1 MKKKLSI
8 LIPCY
13 NVEKYIKQ
21 CLDSVVSQ
29 LYSNTE
35 IICINDGSQDGTLKI
50 LNEYAS
56 NDSRIIVID
65 KNNSGY
71 GDSMN
76 FGLSIA
82 KGEYIGIVES
92 DDFVELDMFSELM
105 GIAIRDDLDIARCC
119 YYQYIT
125 KSNSNTLVNND
136 FVLKNVVINPSKDSN
151 PFYQAPSI
159 WAAIYRKKFLDENNI
174 KFLPTPGASYQDTSF
189 AFKCYACAKRFEMLD
204 KAYLHYR
211 IDSEGSSVN
220 SPSKIFCVCDEY
232 SEMWR
237 FAESRENKEFLYKI
251 LPILKLATYKWNYNR
266 LASKLQWQFLKKW
279 SCEMRQEFRDGRV
292 FKNDFK
298 RRDYRLM
305 WMIAH
310 VPFLL
315 KWRKHV

>member
-71 GDSMN
+71 GDSM
-76 FGLSIA
+76 
-82 KGEYIGIVES
+82 
-92 DDFVELDMFSELM
+92 M

-136 FVLKNVVINPSKDSN
+136 FVLKNVVINPSKDSS

-159 WAAIYRKKFLDENNI
+159 WAAIYRKKFLDKNNI

-189 AFKCYACAKRFEMLD
+189 AFKCYACAKRFAL
-204 KAYLHYR
+204 
-211 IDSEGSSVN
+211 
-220 SPSKIFCVCDEY
+220 
-232 SEMWR
+232 
-237 FAESRENKEFLYKI
+237 
-251 LPILKLATYKWNYNR
+251 
-266 LASKLQWQFLKKW
+266 
-279 SCEMRQEFRDGRV
+279 
-292 FKNDFK
+292 
-298 RRDYRLM
+298 
-305 WMIAH
+305 
-310 VPFLL
+310 
-315 KWRKHV
+315 